1 MRNRGSFPRVRRLV
15 CSPPTSSL
23 LGRIPLRCL
32 AALSWA
38 VTSASALSSPLALRC
53 SQHPPP
59 RGYTVCPCT
68 TTSSL
73 LFSPHV
79 GAHIPQ
85 EPPENGYV
93 SISVFILVGL
103 GTEFWVRHHH
113 FTGPQHPCLLPAAAM
128 LLLVLHDL
136 PLCRVLENLPQ
147 HQSPEVPQATHRG
160 CSDFLLML
168 ALWKP
173 SPVVVGIVWLILFP
187 LMPSDLWWHRVRRVC
202 WDS

>member
-1 MRNRGSFPRVRRLV
+1 MSCCPQLGCHLCISTQL
-15 CSPPTSSL
+15 PPGPPL
-23 LGRIPLRCL
+23 LTAP
-32 AALSWA
+32 
-38 VTSASALSSPLALRC
+38 
-53 SQHPPP
+53 PPP